1 MSRAGLLLLLLLT
14 VSAVNAFVSDEDDS
28 FDDVYMR
35 DFWVTFGGVAV
46 IVITVL
52 VAVAFYR
59 VWHSTD
65 VASTNPIM
73 IREIISSPPPPKRQS
88 RPQVRFSPI
97 ISSSSSGSDEDSG
110 LLTGR

>member
-1 MSRAGLLLLLLLT
+1 MSRAGLLVLLLLLT
-14 VSAVNAFVSDEDDS
+14 ASAVNAFVSDEDDS

-73 IREIISSPPPPKRQS
+73 IREIISPKRQV
-88 RPQVRFSPI
+88 RPQVRFNPV
-97 ISSSSSGSDEDSG
+97 ISSSSSDNDSND
-110 LLTGR
+110 LLSGR

>member
-1 MSRAGLLLLLLLT
+1 MSRAGLLVLLLLLT
-14 VSAVNAFVSDEDDS
+14 ASAVNAFVSDEDDS

-73 IREIISSPPPPKRQS
+73 IREIISSPPKRQV
-88 RPQVRFSPI
+88 RPQVRFNPV
-97 ISSSSSGSDEDSG
+97 ISSSSSDNDSSND
-110 LLTGR
+110 LLSGR